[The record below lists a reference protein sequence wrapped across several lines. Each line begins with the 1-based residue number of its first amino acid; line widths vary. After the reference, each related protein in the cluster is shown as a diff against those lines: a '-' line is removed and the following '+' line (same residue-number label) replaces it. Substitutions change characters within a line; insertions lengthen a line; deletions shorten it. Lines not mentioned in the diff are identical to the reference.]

1 MVGIGSTIG
10 FQMSGT
16 PFPVVARASTHI
28 LVGLLGAQ
36 LLKKDV
42 SYVKVALI
50 TAPLH
55 GLAEALVI
63 IPLLGFNANS
73 YIVAV
78 GTMFH
83 HCVDVIAYPVVKAL
97 AKTGRKNLKRYKINI
112 KHILK
117 RIIKNGGSMIN
128 KDKIIEYLEDND
140 LAEIGNQSRE
150 DLLVLRFFYD
160 FDRDELAAAKAM
172 PMMNVKMRQNLKTG
186 MRNTFCHI

>member
-1 MVGIGSTIG
+1 MKKRIFTNRYTMPKIQLGEAFTMTPASHVPMFLSMFLGPAASAMVGIGSTIG

-83 HCVDVIAYPVVKAL
+83 HCVDVIIAYPVVKAL
-97 AKTGRKNLKRYKINI
+97 AKTGRKEFEKVQNQYKAYTE
-112 KHILK
+112 K
-117 RIIKNGGSMIN
+117 
-128 KDKIIEYLEDND
+128 E
-140 LAEIGNQSRE
+140 
-150 DLLVLRFFYD
+150 
-160 FDRDELAAAKAM
+160 
-172 PMMNVKMRQNLKTG
+172 
-186 MRNTFCHI
+186 